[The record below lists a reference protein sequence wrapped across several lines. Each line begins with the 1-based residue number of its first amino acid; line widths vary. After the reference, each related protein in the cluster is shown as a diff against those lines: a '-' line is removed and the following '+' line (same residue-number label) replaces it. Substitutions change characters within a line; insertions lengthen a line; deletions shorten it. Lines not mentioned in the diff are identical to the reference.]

1 MASVALYGCDDSGDN
16 GGSASGDDVRGL
28 GGDAP
33 IIPGAGSGGN
43 SGVPVVDMGMSS
55 TGARLALVVR
65 AVVNRRLES
74 VSQVIA
80 VAWKKVACKNRM
92 GRDGLWR
99 TRMCQDGQVS
109 AWWCISPAEDCT
121 PGETICLGNGN
132 VAVCDNEQWVEQ
144 GSCSD
149 GLACVEGECVSQAC
163 VNALQGRSYIGCD
176 FSDTDLANSAFDSRD
191 ENFDAARRDD

>member
-16 GGSASGDDVRGL
+16 GGGAGGDDVRGL

-55 TGARLALVVR
+55 TGGTPGTGGASGSEPPPRECEPGD
-65 AVVNRRLES
+65 RRCLEEGG
-74 VSQVIA
+74 VQEQE
-80 VAWKKVACKNRM
+80 C

-99 TRMCQDGQVS
+99 TRMCQDGQVCQLGG
-109 AWWCISPAEDCT
+109 CISPAEDCT

-149 GLACVEGECVSQAC
+149 GLACVEGEMCRHASTLCTV
-163 VNALQGRSYIGCD
+163 LYRLY
-176 FSDTDLANSAFDSRD
+176 
-191 ENFDAARRDD
+191 